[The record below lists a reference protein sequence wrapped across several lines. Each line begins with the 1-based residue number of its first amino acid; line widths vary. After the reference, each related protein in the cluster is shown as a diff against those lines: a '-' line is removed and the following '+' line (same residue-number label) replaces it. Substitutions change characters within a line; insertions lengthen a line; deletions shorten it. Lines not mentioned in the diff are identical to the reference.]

1 MQKPLG
7 GLLSLL
13 AKGAGVK
20 RCLIGKQL
28 FFSMTHRIMDRLTGN
43 MEIVS
48 NLSEREI
55 FIIV

>member
-1 MQKPLG
+1 MQKPKG
-7 GLLSLL
+7 GLLSLF

-20 RCLIGKQL
+20 RRLIGKQL
-28 FFSMTHRIMDRLTGN
+28 LCSMTHRIMDRLTGN

>member
-1 MQKPLG
+1 MQKPQS

-13 AKGAGVK
+13 AKGAGVE

-28 FFSMTHRIMDRLTGN
+28 LFSMTHRIMDRLTGN

>member
-1 MQKPLG
+1 M
-7 GLLSLL
+7 
-13 AKGAGVK
+13 K
-20 RCLIGKQL
+20 RRLIGKQL
-28 FFSMTHRIMDRLTGN
+28 LFSMTHRIMDRLTGN

>member
-1 MQKPLG
+1 MQKPKG
-7 GLLSLL
+7 GLFSLF
-13 AKGAGVK
+13 AKRTGVQ
-20 RCLIGKQL
+20 RRLIGKQL
-28 FFSMTHRIMDRLTGN
+28 LFSMTHRIMDRLTGN

>member
-1 MQKPLG
+1 MQKPKG
-7 GLLSLL
+7 GLRPLF
-13 AKGAGVK
+13 AKEAGVK
-20 RCLIGKQL
+20 RRLIGKQL
-28 FFSMTHRIMDRLTGN
+28 LFSMTHRIMDRLTGN

>member
-1 MQKPLG
+1 MQKPQS

-13 AKGAGVK
+13 AKRAGVQ
-20 RCLIGKQL
+20 RRLIGKQL
-28 FFSMTHRIMDRLTGN
+28 LFSMTHRIMNRLTGN

>member
-1 MQKPLG
+1 MQKPQS
-7 GLLSLL
+7 GLLSLF
-13 AKGAGVK
+13 AKGAGVE
-20 RCLIGKQL
+20 RRLIGKQL
-28 FFSMTHRIMDRLTGN
+28 LFSMTHRIMDRLTGN

>member
-13 AKGAGVK
+13 AKRTGVE

-28 FFSMTHRIMDRLTGN
+28 LFSMTHRIMDRLTGN

>member
-1 MQKPLG
+1 MQKPQS

-13 AKGAGVK
+13 SKGAGVE
-20 RCLIGKQL
+20 RRLIGKQL
-28 FFSMTHRIMDRLTGN
+28 LFSMTHRIMDRLTGN

-48 NLSEREI
+48 NLSKREI

>member
-1 MQKPLG
+1 MQKPKG
-7 GLLSLL
+7 GLLSLF
-13 AKGAGVK
+13 AKGTGVE
-20 RCLIGKQL
+20 RRLIGKQL
-28 FFSMTHRIMDRLTGN
+28 LFSMTHRIMDRLTGN